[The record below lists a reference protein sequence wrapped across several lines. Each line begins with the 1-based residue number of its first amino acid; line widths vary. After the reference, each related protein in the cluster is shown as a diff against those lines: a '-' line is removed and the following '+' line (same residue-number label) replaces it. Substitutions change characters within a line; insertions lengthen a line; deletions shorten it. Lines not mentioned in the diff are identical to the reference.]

1 MRLKYELC
9 RCKCESM
16 IWKNEELCRLHSPYL
31 PYPPW
36 PSGSPTHCRRA
47 IASKSLLLPVNSGC
61 DHCFSIRP
69 PHPLGALLHAL
80 FKLALPL
87 TRNCRLLGILAGVS
101 GFPTF
106 YRNALTFHPLPSL
119 CMQYHSFNASP
130 RPNRASHGSCRMGVG
145 AGGGGG
151 FKEGLGAQL
160 TSVIAPFIDMKFH

>member
-1 MRLKYELC
+1 MSLKYELC

-16 IWKNEELCRLHSPYL
+16 IWKNEEFCRLHS

-36 PSGSPTHCRRA
+36 PSGSPIHCRRA
-47 IASKSLLLPVNSGC
+47 IVGKSLLLPVNSGC
-61 DHCFSIRP
+61 DHCSSIRL
-69 PHPLGALLHAL
+69 PHPLGALLHTL

-87 TRNCRLLGILAGVS
+87 TRNCQLLGILAGVS
-101 GFPTF
+101 AFPTILSD
-106 YRNALTFHPLPSL
+106 ALTFHALPSL

-145 AGGGGG
+145 AGGGGY
-151 FKEGLGAQL
+151 KEGLGAQL